1 LTIKQNKILDV
12 ALDLFTNEGY
22 ASTPTSRIAK
32 QAGVSEGLIFRHFNN
47 KQGLLNALTKE
58 AEKRLGELLA
68 PILMETHP
76 KKVIRKVIK
85 MPFKLKDHR
94 DKAFWKLQFILKWQP
109 EYNKPNRMKPL
120 IDKLTVT
127 FKELKYREA
136 KKEALLL
143 NHIIENITIEILK
156 GDIEQEE
163 TFRNFLLRKY
173 KV

>member
-1 LTIKQNKILDV
+1 
-12 ALDLFTNEGY
+12 LDLFTNEGY

-85 MPFKLKDHR
+85 MPFKLKDRR

-163 TFRNFLLRKY
+163 TFRDFLLRKY